1 MATNRRYMP
10 VGPQAV
16 WDALAEPSN
25 YGYWVVGSKEIREA
39 DPEFPA
45 PGTKLHH
52 TIGVGPLTLQDHT
65 EVLEA
70 EAPEYLRLRAKGR
83 PIGTAT
89 VVLRMTPV
97 DGGTWVEIEENPD
110 GPYSLLALNPLLQV
124 ATKVRNAESL
134 MRLEELALR

>member
-1 MATNRRYMP
+1 MP
-10 VGPQAV
+10 VPPEAV
-16 WDALAEPSN
+16 WDALADPAGYE
-25 YGYWVVGSKEIREA
+25 YWVVGSKHIREA
-39 DPEFPA
+39 DAEFPA

-89 VVLRMTPV
+89 VILSMPPV
-97 DGGTWVEIEENPD
+97 DGGTFGEIVEFPD
-110 GPYSLLALNPLLQV
+110 GPYRPLSLNPLLHV
-124 ATKVRNAESL
+124 ATRVRNAESL

>member
-1 MATNRRYMP
+1 MATNRRFMP
-10 VGPQAV
+10 VPPQAV

-25 YGYWVVGSKEIREA
+25 FGYWVVGSREIRDAE
-39 DPEFPA
+39 PGFPA

-52 TIGVGPLTLQDHT
+52 TIGFGPLTLQDHT

-70 EAPEYLRLRAKGR
+70 EAPKYLRLRAKGR
-83 PIGTAT
+83 PLGTAT

-97 DGGTWVEIEENPD
+97 DGGTAVEIEEDPD
-110 GPYSLLALNPLLQV
+110 GAYALLKFNPLLQV

>member
-1 MATNRRYMP
+1 MP
-10 VGPQAV
+10 VPAQAV

-25 YGYWVVGSKEIREA
+25 YGYWVVGSKRIRDA
-39 DPEFPA
+39 DADFPA

-52 TIGVGPLTLQDHT
+52 TIGVGPLTLDDHT

-70 EAPEYLRLRAKGR
+70 EAPKYLRLRAKGR
-83 PIGTAT
+83 PIGTAS
-89 VVLRMTPV
+89 VILRMTPV
-97 DGGTWVEIEENPD
+97 DGGTCVEIVENPD
-110 GPYSLLALNPLLQV
+110 GPYSLLALNPLLQI